1 MAGRTRQQAIERAAK
16 GGEIMLKKLGALLF
30 FLIVIVAAIGLA
42 NFLSITFYEKP
53 LLAVIK
59 DLVFIFT
66 RK

>member
-1 MAGRTRQQAIERAAK
+1 
-16 GGEIMLKKLGALLF
+16 MLKKLGAILF

-42 NFLSITFYEKP
+42 NFLSITFYEKS

-59 DLVFIFT
+59 DLMFIFT

>member
-1 MAGRTRQQAIERAAK
+1 
-16 GGEIMLKKLGALLF
+16 MLKKLGALLF

-42 NFLSITFYEKP
+42 NFLSITFYEKS
-53 LLAVIK
+53 LLAAIK

>member
-1 MAGRTRQQAIERAAK
+1 MAGRTRQQATERAAK
-16 GGEIMLKKLGALLF
+16 RGEIMLKKLGALLF

-42 NFLSITFYEKP
+42 NFLSITFYEKS

>member
-1 MAGRTRQQAIERAAK
+1 M
-16 GGEIMLKKLGALLF
+16 KKLGALLF
-30 FLIVIVAAIGLA
+30 FFIVIVASIGLA

-59 DLVFIFT
+59 DLLFMLT

>member
-1 MAGRTRQQAIERAAK
+1 MF
-16 GGEIMLKKLGALLF
+16 KKLGALLF
-30 FLIVIVAAIGLA
+30 FLIVIVAAIGVA
-42 NFLSITFYEKP
+42 NFLSITFYEKS